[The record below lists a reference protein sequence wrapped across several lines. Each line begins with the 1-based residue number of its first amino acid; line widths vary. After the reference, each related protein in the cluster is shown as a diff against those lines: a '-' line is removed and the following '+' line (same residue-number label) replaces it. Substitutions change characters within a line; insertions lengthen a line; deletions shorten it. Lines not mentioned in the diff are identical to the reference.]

1 MAAMTRTSDTGN
13 TGESLGILT
22 RRFFYA
28 MRTLAEEALP
38 PTGFSM
44 PQFGVM
50 MWLRRHPGES
60 AADLA
65 RRAFVTPQTMG
76 EILAALEEA
85 GHIRRSPAEGRKI
98 AIKLTRRGEAALDIC
113 NTALKSVE
121 GRMFAPLGTRDREK
135 LGELLALCLNN
146 ISLDMARSE

>member
-1 MAAMTRTSDTGN
+1 MKRCKDIVKTD
-13 TGESLGILT
+13 ESLGILT

-28 MRTLAEEALP
+28 MRTLAEETLA

-50 MWLRRHPGES
+50 MGLKRRPGQS

-76 EILAALEEA
+76 ELLAALEQA
-85 GHIRRSPAEGRKI
+85 GLIRRSPAEGRKI
-98 AIKLTRRGEAALDIC
+98 AIKLTKRGETA
-113 NTALKSVE
+113 ALKSVE
-121 GRMFAPLGTRDREK
+121 DRMFAPLGPKDREK
-135 LGELLALCLNN
+135 LGELLSLCVAN
-146 ISLDMARSE
+146 ISLDIARSDP

>member
-1 MAAMTRTSDTGN
+1 MKRCKDIVKAD
-13 TGESLGILT
+13 ESLGILT

-28 MRTLAEEALP
+28 MRTLAEETLP

-44 PQFGVM
+44 PQFGLM
-50 MWLRRHPGES
+50 MELKRRPGQS

-76 EILAALEEA
+76 ELLAALEQ
-85 GHIRRSPAEGRKI
+85 GGLIRRSPAEGRKI
-98 AIKLTRRGEAALDIC
+98 AINLTKRGETALDVC

-121 GRMFAPLGTRDREK
+121 DRMFAPLGPKDREK
-135 LGELLALCLNN
+135 LAALLSLCVDN
-146 ISLDMARSE
+146 ISVDIARSDS

>member
-1 MAAMTRTSDTGN
+1 MARTPSPENAGK
-13 TGESLGILT
+13 SLGILT

-50 MWLRRHPGES
+50 MWLRRHPGET

-76 EILAALEEA
+76 EILAALEQA
-85 GHIRRSPAEGRKI
+85 GHIRRAPGEGRKI
-98 AIKLTRRGEAALDIC
+98 VIKLTKRGEAALDIC
-113 NTALKSVE
+113 NAALKSVE
-121 GRMFAPLGTRDREK
+121 DRMFAPLGTRDREK
-135 LGELLALCLNN
+135 LGELLALCLAN
-146 ISLDMARSE
+146 ISLDIAK